1 MKTWKVVVGIGA
13 LLIGASYLTLDWWDN
28 KQATSCESVFE
39 SIEQVYKEQ
48 FGWEMSLYAPYTTKE
63 EGGLRY
69 CSAIDKTDSSVIFYV
84 VGITDDGEHV
94 FWREIDGE

>member
-1 MKTWKVVVGIGA
+1 MKTWQAVVGTG
-13 LLIGASYLTLDWWDN
+13 LLILGASYLTFNWWDN
-28 KQATSCESVFE
+28 KQATSCESMFE
-39 SIEQVYKEQ
+39 SIEQVYRKQ
-48 FGWEMSLYAPYTTKE
+48 FGISVSLYAPYTTKE

-69 CSAIDKTDSSVIFYV
+69 CSAIDKTDMSVIHYV